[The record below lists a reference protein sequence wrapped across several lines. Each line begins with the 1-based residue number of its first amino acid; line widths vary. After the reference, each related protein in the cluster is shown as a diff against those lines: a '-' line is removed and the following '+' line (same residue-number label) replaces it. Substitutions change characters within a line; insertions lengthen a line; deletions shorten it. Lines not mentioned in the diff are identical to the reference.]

1 MTTIWP
7 ISRIL
12 LIEILDDRITD
23 QFVSQLVWERL
34 GYLKSSNDNEVWLA
48 TKETPSNWSLFFPE
62 SPQIIANRAASVHLT
77 RSIPKE
83 YKQSLKNY
91 LNFDG
96 YKINELFPRRTRRA
110 TAVNWLLAFFISN
123 RGGKL
128 PECGPMPELLMP
140 PKNPLQGHP
149 GDKPVE

>member
-1 MTTIWP
+1 MNTIWP

-12 LIEILDDRITD
+12 LMEILADRISD
-23 QFVSQLVWERL
+23 QFASQLVWERI
-34 GYLKSSNDNEVWLA
+34 GYIKSSNDNEVWLA
-48 TKETPSNWSLFFPE
+48 TNMTPSYWSSAFPE
-62 SPQIIANRAASVHLT
+62 SPQIIANRSASVHLT

-83 YKQSLKNY
+83 YKQSLKKY

-110 TAVNWLLAFFISN
+110 TVVNWLLAFFIANS
-123 RGGKL
+123 GEKL
-128 PECGPMPELLMP
+128 PECGPIPELLAP